1 MTKRTEE
8 RPPEKHGPCA
18 NMAKLLPCSTPAQLE
33 RADAVRAHPKK
44 GDRIYVGGVPWLVLG
59 RAGALPGDAV
69 HVVIAL
75 GRTRTRKTLRIA
87 TWRRPAA
94 LAAVDVD
101 GVRVAPP
108 ERPIDEDLEQADMFG
123 EED

>member
-1 MTKRTEE
+1 MSDDV
-8 RPPEKHGPCA
+8 
-18 NMAKLLPCSTPAQLE
+18 L
-33 RADAVRAHPKK
+33 RAA
-44 GDRIYVGGVPWLVLG
+44 G
-59 RAGALPGDAV
+59 R
-69 HVVIAL
+69 
-75 GRTRTRKTLRIA
+75 
-87 TWRRPAA
+87 AA